1 MELKEFVT
9 KTLVEIIEGVTE
21 AQSKAKDAPG
31 GVVPTKADPIERVA
45 FDVALTTSKSKES
58 KGGIGVF
65 LGGAGIGGQ
74 KQAAGEAKSFSRI
87 KFSVP
92 ILLPVGP

>member
-9 KTLVEIIEGVTE
+9 KTLVEIIEGV
-21 AQSKAKDAPG
+21 KDAQATAKEARGAVIPMA
-31 GVVPTKADPIERVA
+31 ADPIRTID
-45 FDVALTTSKSKES
+45 FDVALTTSESTKS

-92 ILLPVGP
+92 IILPVSP